1 MRPLVSGDLI
11 GQIGGVRLGGV
22 DVGWTGL
29 GPAEGEIVAAGEAR
43 LEGSEAEPDGQI
55 LDPGWP
61 VAGMAVEI
69 RVEGRRPLVRNERVA
84 GVREAIAE
92 SKQRRLGVCGRARY
106 GERRRHDS
114 ESQPPRRRPG
124 PRRRLHA

>member
-43 LEGSEAEPDGQI
+43 RQGSKPKLDGQI

-69 RVEGRRPLVRNERVA
+69 RVEGDVPLSSMNVLPASERLSPKANSV
-84 GVREAIAE
+84 V
-92 SKQRRLGVCGRARY
+92 
-106 GERRRHDS
+106 
-114 ESQPPRRRPG
+114 
-124 PRRRLHA
+124 

>member
-43 LEGSEAEPDGQI
+43 L
-55 LDPGWP
+55 
-61 VAGMAVEI
+61 
-69 RVEGRRPLVRNERVA
+69 
-84 GVREAIAE
+84 
-92 SKQRRLGVCGRARY
+92 
-106 GERRRHDS
+106 
-114 ESQPPRRRPG
+114 
-124 PRRRLHA
+124 

>member
-1 MRPLVSGDLI
+1 MRLLVSGHLVK
-11 GQIGGVRLGGV
+11 QIGGMRLGGF
-22 DVGWTGL
+22 DVSRAGL

-69 RVEGRRPLVRNERVA
+69 RVEGRRPLVLNERVA
-84 GVREAIAE
+84 GVREAVAE
-92 SKQRRLGVCGRARY
+92 SKQRRVGVRRLYC
-106 GERRRHDS
+106 GERRRNDS
-114 ESQPPRRRPG
+114 EGQSPRRRS
-124 PRRRLHA
+124 R

>member
-43 LEGSEAEPDGQI
+43 LQGSEAELDGQI

-69 RVEGRRPLVRNERVA
+69 RVEGRRPLVLNERVA
-84 GVREAIAE
+84 GVRKAIAE
-92 SKQRRLGVCGRARY
+92 SKQRRVGVCRLY
-106 GERRRHDS
+106 CGERRRNGS
-114 ESQPPRRRPG
+114 EGQSPRRRS
-124 PRRRLHA
+124 R

>member
-43 LEGSEAEPDGQI
+43 RQGSKPKLDGQI

-69 RVEGRRPLVRNERVA
+69 RVEGRRPLVRKERVA
-84 GVREAIAE
+84 RVREAVAE
-92 SKQRRLGVCGRARY
+92 SKTASCRRMRARSLW
-106 GERRRHDS
+106 RAT
-114 ESQPPRRRPG
+114 PPR
-124 PRRRLHA
+124 